1 MKMNRIEITKLSKE
15 SIDHLKNIKNMKIL
29 LYSHFY
35 NNQDNINQLLN
46 DISNEFNLF
55 NIEYHPE
62 NFSVKVKIKK
72 TDIKKNTQYQ
82 CTPEY
87 YYQLFSNVF
96 YNYFN
101 KNKNN
106 ICNLINT
113 YKLQYNLTDTSVDD
127 LYNPNNLFLFYN
139 ITVIS
144 DNIIIIYL

>member
-15 SIDHLKNIKNMKIL
+15 SIDYLKNIKNMKIL

-72 TDIKKNTQYQ
+72 TDIKKNTHYQ

-113 YKLQYNLTDTSVDD
+113 YKLQYNLTDNSVND